1 MITAIMLHLYFSF
14 LSEIM
19 KHATRILV
27 CVIAVSK
34 WQEFLLK
41 VRRLF
46 MAALR
51 VADAD
56 IIIFV
61 RWFLFLSFF
70 LSFFLFSRLISAVA
84 DWMPNFLSM
93 S

>member
-1 MITAIMLHLYFSF
+1 
-14 LSEIM
+14 M

-51 VADAD
+51 VADSD
-56 IIIFV
+56 KHYIFV
-61 RWFLFLSFF
+61 LWFLLL
-70 LSFFLFSRLISAVA
+70 LSFFLFFSPNLSRRRLDAQFSVHVLIVA
-84 DWMPNFLSM
+84 KRLDGLRCHLVRR
-93 S
+93 